1 MVLAGSAN
9 ASDIECSTLPH
20 TLETDTMRKAIAFGL
35 LAGVIALGAPA
46 DASAQD
52 GSDLLAVGEMA
63 PDFALP
69 RGARSGIYVPVGW
82 TRRRRACLQRDD
94 NVHRGHAGCGRECGL
109 HRSRHR
115 AGPRRCGGASTRE
128 LIDLLNNEGPG
139 ASESHRALV
148 CLGPLA

>member
-1 MVLAGSAN
+1 MGARERSCSHRSRSPHPDALAGSAN
-9 ASDIECSTLPH
+9 ASDIACSTLPH

-69 RGARSGIYVPVGW
+69 GATRHGTLVDDVRLSDYRGETVVLAFFFRVR
-82 TRRRRACLQRDD
+82 TR
-94 NVHRGHAGCGRECGL
+94 G
-109 HRSRHR
+109 
-115 AGPRRCGGASTRE
+115 
-128 LIDLLNNEGPG
+128 
-139 ASESHRALV
+139 
-148 CLGPLA
+148 